1 LFPKIISFTLEI
13 MSIIAIQKEEHENQS
28 DDDPYAVN
36 SSSDDEDAIQSDEDL
51 DLLPG
56 VCLDAPVIQKQIVPC
71 STKDCEGDALKR
83 HARDKIKWKDGAF
96 CFQCRSKLPP
106 PPIVKK
112 EYPTANQ
119 DWQEAEFQEY
129 MKEYRKKEKDQ
140 NEVEQKRDLEE
151 SCSDSTNVKKKC
163 RSRSNSV

>member
-1 LFPKIISFTLEI
+1 
-13 MSIIAIQKEEHENQS
+13 MSTNVRQKEEEQEEE
-28 DDDPYAVN
+28 DPYAVN

-119 DWQEAEFQEY
+119 DWQEAEFQES
-129 MKEYRKKEKDQ
+129 MKEYRAKEKEKEQ
-140 NEVEQKRDLEE
+140 ISEPELEQKRELDE
-151 SCSDSTNVKKKC
+151 SNSDINVVKKKC
-163 RSRSNSV
+163 RSRNNSV

>member
-1 LFPKIISFTLEI
+1 
-13 MSIIAIQKEEHENQS
+13 MSATKEENEEE
-28 DDDPYAVN
+28 DPYAV

-56 VCLDAPVIQKQIVPC
+56 VCLDAPVILKQIVQC

-96 CFQCRSKLPP
+96 CFQCRIKQPP
-106 PPIVKK
+106 TPPVIVKK

-119 DWQEAEFQEY
+119 DWQEVEFQEY
-129 MKEYRKKEKDQ
+129 LKENKELQDTPVQ
-140 NEVEQKRDLEE
+140 TSNELEQKRALEE
-151 SCSDSTNVKKKC
+151 FNLETFELISVKRTC
-163 RSRSNSV
+163 RNHRRSNSV

>member
-1 LFPKIISFTLEI
+1 
-13 MSIIAIQKEEHENQS
+13 MSTIVRQKEEQGDQS
-28 DDDPYAVN
+28 EEDPYAVN

-56 VCLDAPVIQKQIVPC
+56 VYLDAPVIQKQIVPC

-83 HARDKIKWKDGAF
+83 HSRDKIKWKNGAF
-96 CFQCRSKLPP
+96 CFQCRIKQPP
-106 PPIVKK
+106 LPIVKK

-119 DWQEAEFQEY
+119 DWQEVEFQESL
-129 MKEYRKKEKDQ
+129 KEYRAKEKKQ
-140 NEVEQKRDLEE
+140 EQSELEQKRDLDEE
-151 SCSDSTNVKKKC
+151 SSSEVMNVKKKC

>member
-1 LFPKIISFTLEI
+1 
-13 MSIIAIQKEEHENQS
+13 MSIRVRQTEEKEEAEE
-28 DDDPYAVN
+28 DPYAVN

-71 STKDCEGDALKR
+71 STQDCEGDALKR

-106 PPIVKK
+106 PPVVKK

-119 DWQEAEFQEY
+119 DWQEAEFQES
-129 MKEYRKKEKDQ
+129 MKEYRAKEKEQ
-140 NEVEQKRDLEE
+140 TSEPEPEPEPEQKRDLDE
-151 SCSDSTNVKKKC
+151 STSDETNVNKKC
-163 RSRSNSV
+163 RSQIDSV

>member
-1 LFPKIISFTLEI
+1 
-13 MSIIAIQKEEHENQS
+13 MSINVTQKEEEE
-28 DDDPYAVN
+28 DPYAVN

-51 DLLPG
+51 ELLPG

-71 STKDCEGDALKR
+71 ITKDCEGDALKR
-83 HARDKIKWKDGAF
+83 HARDKKKWKDGAF

-129 MKEYRKKEKDQ
+129 MKEYTTKEKEQ
-140 NEVEQKRDLEE
+140 KEAEPEPELEQKRELDE
-151 SCSDSTNVKKKC
+151 STSHTTVVKKKC
-163 RSRSNSV
+163 RSRNNSV

>member
-1 LFPKIISFTLEI
+1 
-13 MSIIAIQKEEHENQS
+13 MSAANKEDIVE
-28 DDDPYAVN
+28 DPYAV
-36 SSSDDEDAIQSDEDL
+36 SSSDDEDAVQSDEDL

-56 VCLDAPVIQKQIVPC
+56 VYLDAPVIQKQIVPC

-96 CFQCRSKLPP
+96 CFQCRIKRPAAPP
-106 PPIVKK
+106 VIV

-129 MKEYRKKEKDQ
+129 MKEYKTKEKEQ
-140 NEVEQKRDLEE
+140 NEAEQKRALEE
-151 SCSDSTNVKKKC
+151 FNLETFELTTVKKTC
-163 RSRSNSV
+163 RSHSRSRSRSNSV

>member
-1 LFPKIISFTLEI
+1 
-13 MSIIAIQKEEHENQS
+13 MSAANKEDIVE
-28 DDDPYAVN
+28 DPYAV

-56 VCLDAPVIQKQIVPC
+56 VYLDAPVIQKQIVPC

-96 CFQCRSKLPP
+96 CFQCRIKLPAAP
-106 PPIVKK
+106 PVIVKK

-129 MKEYRKKEKDQ
+129 MKEYRTKQKEQ
-140 NEVEQKRDLEE
+140 NEVEQRRTLEE
-151 SCSDSTNVKKKC
+151 FNLETFELIRYMS
-163 RSRSNSV
+163 